1 MKKDK
6 KSPMAAAIQY
16 DSEKDAAPRMTAKGR
31 GLIAERIIEIARQHD
46 IPVRSDPALVEV
58 LCKLDMEEE
67 IPETLYRVVAE
78 ILAFVYR
85 MNERR
90 KEQQSTG

>member
-1 MKKDK
+1 
-6 KSPMAAAIQY
+6 MAAAIQY

-90 KEQQSTG
+90 KEQQSAG